1 MKNPLYDRFCELFDR
16 ACTRHTTEYTR
27 FLDLEAQRVLGEA
40 YLPCVCYGG
49 YDGAERVVA
58 AFGEDAENTAAFPV
72 VCVKAEPKGEKWA
85 DDLTH
90 RDFLGA
96 LMGLG
101 ITRELVGDIIVSGKT
116 GYILCL
122 ASAADFIA
130 GELREV
136 KRTAVCCT
144 RLEGLPD
151 VAIPVPEKKE
161 FVITSNR
168 TDTIIA
174 AIWQLSRSEAQR
186 LIESERVFINS
197 RTETRADRE
206 VGEGDI
212 VSVRGKG
219 RLRYLGVVRETGK
232 GRLRAAAEVW

>member
-1 MKNPLYDRFCELFDR
+1 MKNSQSDRFNELFDR
-16 ACTRHTTEYTR
+16 ACTRYTTEYTR
-27 FLDLEAQRVLGEA
+27 FLDLEAQRILSET
-40 YLPCVCYGG
+40 YLPCVRFGG
-49 YDGAERVVA
+49 YVGAERVVA
-58 AFGEDAENTAAFPV
+58 AFGEDAENTDAFPI
-72 VCVKAEPKGEKWA
+72 VCVKAEPNGEKWA

-101 ITRELVGDIIVSGKT
+101 ITRELLGDIIVSGKT

-122 ASAADFIA
+122 DSSADFIA
-130 GELREV
+130 EELHEV
-136 KRTAVCCT
+136 KRTAIRCT
-144 RLEGLPD
+144 RLEKLPD

-168 TDTIIA
+168 IDAIIA

-186 LIESERVFINS
+186 LIESERIFINS

>member
-1 MKNPLYDRFCELFDR
+1 M
-16 ACTRHTTEYTR
+16 
-27 FLDLEAQRVLGEA
+27 
-40 YLPCVCYGG
+40 
-49 YDGAERVVA
+49 
-58 AFGEDAENTAAFPV
+58 
-72 VCVKAEPKGEKWA
+72 KAEPKGEKWA

-101 ITRELVGDIIVSGKT
+101 ITRELVGDIIVSCKT

-168 TDTIIA
+168 ADAIIA

>member
-1 MKNPLYDRFCELFDR
+1 MKNSQSDRFTELFDR
-16 ACTRHTTEYTR
+16 ACTRYTTEYTK
-27 FLDLEAQRVLGEA
+27 FLDLEAQRILGET
-40 YLPCVCYGG
+40 YLPCVRYGG

-58 AFGEDAENTAAFPV
+58 AFGEDAENTAAFPI

-101 ITRELVGDIIVSGKT
+101 ITRELIGDIIVSGKT

-122 ASAADFIA
+122 DSAADFIT
-130 GELREV
+130 GELHEV
-136 KRTAVCCT
+136 KRTAIRCSK
-144 RLEGLPD
+144 LEKLPD
-151 VAIPVPEKKE
+151 IAIPVPEKKE

-168 TDTIIA
+168 IDAIIA
-174 AIWQLSRSEAQR
+174 AIWQLSRSEAQQ
-186 LIESERVFINS
+186 LIASERVFINS
-197 RTETRADRE
+197 RAETRADRE